1 MYKEGQGVTQDYKEA
16 FKWFEKSA
24 NQGDIFAQNNL
35 GEMYNQGQGIEVDK
49 EKAKQLY
56 KKSCDKGLEESC
68 KKLKEY
74 NF

>member
-1 MYKEGQGVTQDYKEA
+1 MKKVAQRITQDYKEA